1 VLVQQ
6 YHRIGA
12 PDTPHWRHLKLDTLK
27 VALFHGDNRAK
38 TTEALVD
45 HDVVLTTYRTLVF
58 DWKGRRVLQA
68 MEWFRV
74 VLDEGKLS
82 SSLTANRKCHCYL
95 QNASKMAGY

>member
-1 VLVQQ
+1 M
-6 YHRIGA
+6 
-12 PDTPHWRHLKLDTLK
+12 PHWRHLRLDTLK
-27 VALFHGDNRAK
+27 VALFHGDSRAK

-82 SSLTANRKCHCYL
+82 SSLTANKKCHFI
-95 QNASKMAGY
+95 SKIPPR

>member
-1 VLVQQ
+1 M
-6 YHRIGA
+6 
-12 PDTPHWRHLKLDTLK
+12 PHWRHLKLDTLK

-74 VLDEGKLS
+74 VLDEGNLG
-82 SSLTANRKCHCYL
+82 SSLTANRKYHCYL
-95 QNASKMAGY
+95 QNTPKMAGY